1 MCLKSA
7 MGMLIMIDRL
17 ESILPLGIKSYYS
30 QSKLLKILSTR
41 IQQLVLQRF
50 APTKV
55 FSTMRMMMNSELT
68 ISEIVMIQ
76 QFLQDYSVK
85 LKYDKEAISGEQWQ
99 KYCTNRIKRVEE
111 LIKKLEL

>member
-1 MCLKSA
+1 
-7 MGMLIMIDRL
+7 
-17 ESILPLGIKSYYS
+17 
-30 QSKLLKILSTR
+30 
-41 IQQLVLQRF
+41 
-50 APTKV
+50 
-55 FSTMRMMMNSELT
+55 MNSELT